1 MVVFGLVN
9 RGDVAKRIRRRGP
22 AIRMEEAERLAAET
36 AAAAQILTLA
46 EAVELRPA
54 YAPKTLLCLRGV
66 NQRILEEAATRLE
79 GLKQHDI
86 AVLYVDE
93 VPGLFV
99 PRDTEPSYDAQRV
112 LEHAVGWLNEMGFTA
127 VPVWRLA
134 RDAGEAIAHV
144 AHALGCDAVLVGTSQ
159 RGTLW
164 RVLRGN
170 VLSKLI
176 SLAPRETRIVIVG

>member
-1 MVVFGLVN
+1 VAFGLVN
-9 RGDVAKRIRRRGP
+9 RGDVAKRMRRRGS
-22 AIRMEEAERLAAET
+22 AVSMEEAERLAAET
-36 AAAAQILTLA
+36 PAAAQILTLA

-66 NQRILEEAATRLE
+66 NQRILEEAATRLV

-86 AVLYVDE
+86 AVLYVEE

-99 PRDTEPSYDAQRV
+99 PRDTEPSHDARRV
-112 LEHAVGWLNEMGFTA
+112 LELAVSWLNEEGFTA
-127 VPVWRLA
+127 VPIWRLA
-134 RDAGEAIAHV
+134 RDAGEAIAQV
-144 AHALGCDAVLVGTSQ
+144 ARALQCNAVLVGTSQ

-170 VLSKLI
+170 VLSRLI
-176 SLAPRETRIVIVG
+176 SLAPRETRILIVG